1 MPSSD
6 SDSDFDE
13 MFEKLNF
20 KAYAP
25 TPEDH
30 QPQKPKGSVYMAQQ
44 PLANNPWLNFAGKH
58 RKVVVKR
65 PNGNAK
71 VLENANAMPDGIFGR
86 AKVFTFTII
95 IELQL

>member
-1 MPSSD
+1 MSFSD
-6 SDSDFDE
+6 SDSEIDE

-25 TPEDH
+25 SLEDH

-44 PLANNPWLNFAGKH
+44 PLAGNPLLNVVGKH

-71 VLENANAMPDGIFGR
+71 VLENANAMPDGVFGR
-86 AKVFTFTII
+86 ASVFTFT
-95 IELQL
+95 LSLN